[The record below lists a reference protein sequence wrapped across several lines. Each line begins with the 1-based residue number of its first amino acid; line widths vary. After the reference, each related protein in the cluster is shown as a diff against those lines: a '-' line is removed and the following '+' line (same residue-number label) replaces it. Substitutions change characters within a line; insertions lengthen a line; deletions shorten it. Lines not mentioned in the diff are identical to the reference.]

1 MLRRHLVAWVIAVFG
16 TGTAA
21 AAAAGAIGEGREA
34 RTFTNPIVAK
44 GADPW
49 VVRWE
54 GAWYRAHSG
63 GGAVSVSRFEA
74 LEEMGKAEAR
84 RVWVPEPGRE
94 YSRNLW
100 APEIH
105 HLDGRW
111 HLYVA
116 ADDGRNENHRMYVLE
131 GDARDPQAPY
141 LWRGRMAA
149 RTDRWAIDGTIL
161 SLPDGRRYFVWS
173 GWEGTENVAQHLYLA
188 RLSSAVSI
196 DGERVR
202 ISTPEH
208 PWERHGQPWV
218 NEGPQVLWR
227 GDRLFLVYS
236 ASGSWTD
243 DYCLGVLEWT
253 GGDPME

>member
-1 MLRRHLVAWVIAVFG
+1 
-16 TGTAA
+16 
-21 AAAAGAIGEGREA
+21 
-34 RTFTNPIVAK
+34 
-44 GADPW
+44 
-49 VVRWE
+49 
-54 GAWYRAHSG
+54 
-63 GGAVSVSRFEA
+63 
-74 LEEMGKAEAR
+74 
-84 RVWVPEPGRE
+84 
-94 YSRNLW
+94 
-100 APEIH
+100 
-105 HLDGRW
+105 
-111 HLYVA
+111 YVA

-141 LWRGRMAA
+141 QWRGRMAA

-208 PWERHGQPWV
+208 PWDCHGQPWV

-243 DYCLGVLEWT
+243 DYCLGLLEWT
-253 GGDPME
+253 GGDPMEAASWKKRGTPLFSRTAQVFGPGHCCFVTSPDGVETWIVYHSARTKGSGWDRQISMQPLGWDTEGRPQLGEPVAPGRPLALPSWSRALRPSPSSASPPPDGAPVP